1 LTTDL
6 PTETVSTDEKPRKPW
21 QFGPGNNANP
31 KGRPKG
37 SRNQLG
43 EDFLKA
49 LHDSFK
55 TGGVAAIEACRQG
68 DPVQYVKIIASILPK
83 ELNVKL
89 DAFEEMTDDELID
102 RIRTLEGAVNA
113 ALGRTGETTDG
124 TKAPDRHAEA
134 GEVSALH

>member
-1 LTTDL
+1 MTAEPNAEPETTGKQRADYA
-6 PTETVSTDEKPRKPW
+6 TRFK
-21 QFGPGNNANP
+21 PGNP
-31 KGRPKG
+31 GRPKG
-37 SRNQLG
+37 SRNALG

-55 TGGVAAIEACRQG
+55 TGGIAAIEACRDG

-124 TKAPDRHAEA
+124 AKAPDRHAEA